1 MRGYFKN
8 LFILLLLVQCG
19 ILDNGVEHVNE
30 DFVLTFEKNGKEE
43 IFYSSVD
50 LFSSDKIKQIGEI
63 KRIEIE
69 SIAFENEVSINSAEL
84 DVVNGEESL
93 RIACYKEKSFSLSEA
108 DLFPFL
114 KEGRYLTLSLS
125 LDGDENIEKIDLKI
139 SFLITG
145 TRAKND

>member
-1 MRGYFKN
+1 M
-8 LFILLLLVQCG
+8 
-19 ILDNGVEHVNE
+19 LDNGVEHVNE
-30 DFVLTFEKNGKEE
+30 DFVLTFERNKEE
-43 IFYSSVD
+43 AFYSSID

>member
-19 ILDNGVEHVNE
+19 MLDNGVEHVNE
-30 DFVLTFEKNGKEE
+30 DFVLTFERNKEE
-43 IFYSSVD
+43 AFYSSID